1 MILNHIIR
9 SPKALKKI
17 KVCSLKQNG
26 HTNQSTDS
34 SAILNAE
41 ASYAIPKSVEHSSKD
56 EETNI
61 KPTGPSR
68 KQNDGTRI
76 NPCGIQ
82 MLPSSIYQHL
92 FGKQNPP
99 HTDKDVRSSQANL
112 KKYGLKID
120 SATSVPEVDLK
131 LPPLE
136 GRNVEEH
143 FLNIGKQQS
152 EPYRLLIENLT
163 EPLPEKP
170 SVWELQAGWTKYV
183 PGNPPLKVNF
193 PEEDAIV
200 IDVEVCQHEGPLPT
214 LAIAASPTA
223 WYGWVSSSLT
233 NGGMSLMKEEYT
245 TQHLIP
251 LENISSQK
259 VSSSKNLKKPKV
271 AVGHNV
277 MYDRA
282 RFREQYLLEPTG
294 MRFVDTMS
302 LHICVSGVTSYQKAI
317 LTRAKKL
324 ANSNQEEL
332 TESDELTPDAED
344 LASLQASSSLNGLAE
359 VLKLYCGKQLDKAG
373 RDVFIDGTLHDVK
386 CHFQSSMS
394 YCASDVSATHDILRS
409 LFPLFVK
416 RFPHPVTL
424 AGMLEISMAYLP
436 VNRNWTQYIE
446 NSEQAF
452 QDLGVEARFQ
462 LARRADEACGLLHG
476 EKFRDDLWMWD
487 QDWSLQELRLTK
499 RKIKQKEKTEEKDGV
514 IKEMEEEADVEPHI
528 ILDELNRRKE
538 EFEEKLQ
545 TSSEVLS
552 LIATGFQLPLRPPHL
567 PGYPTWYRK
576 LCEPPKT
583 DDWSPGPQ
591 LITTK
596 MQVAPKLLRLTWE
609 NYPLHFIRGQGW
621 GSLRPFD
628 SNQMSCTED
637 SGGLPLQEL
646 VAYWNSIPCEKR
658 KYGGDVEICKGVMFS
673 RLPHKNGPGLRVGDP
688 LGRDFIVKF
697 SENVLA
703 GDAVAERMMDIAR
716 KLSYWRN
723 NRVRIIEQLV
733 IWLSSKDL
741 PRNLE
746 DEVIGAILPQ
756 LIVCGTLTRRAV
768 ERTWMTA
775 SNISKERIGSELRA
789 MVQAPPGYSI
799 VGADVDSQEL
809 WIASLIGDAH
819 ASKIHGGTPFGWMT
833 ISGRKSEGTDM
844 HSVTAKAVGI
854 SRDHAKVINYA
865 RIYGAGI
872 PFAEQLLKQFNPSM
886 TLKDAKSKA
895 RKMFSMTK
903 GQRMYV
909 PKTAF
914 VGTVPNGPHSAYDA
928 TVIANQF
935 GTDKKNLFRLVW
947 NGGTESAVF
956 NRLEEI
962 AYDRTPSTPFLGG
975 RLSRALE
982 NQREKNLPTRI
993 NWVVQSGAVD
1003 FLHLLLVAFK
1013 WLEPNARFCLS
1024 FHDEVRYL
1032 VPENR
1037 AHHAALSLHAAH
1049 LLTRA
1054 FCASRLGLTDLPL
1067 SVAFFTSV
1075 EVDKTLRKEAHDNC
1089 QTPSN
1094 PHGLLKGYGI
1104 PAGESLDIYKAIDK
1118 AGGPNALIATL
1129 KRMSVATK
1137 RKHVMRSVLAEE
1149 LEIPKANQEVVKIRA
1164 SVGNNLHEVETQTG
1178 ETYLVSMPSRFRK
1191 SVWVK
1196 RGDFILVEPI
1206 AEGDKVRAEMIRP
1219 ITSDYMRFL
1228 RDNNT
1233 WPSAFEKVES
1243 DEDQHGGNPNR
1254 RPINNCDSSCSED
1267 SDDEN

>member
-17 KVCSLKQNG
+17 KVCTSKHNG
-26 HTNQSTDS
+26 HVNQSTDS
-34 SAILNAE
+34 TVILNAE
-41 ASYAIPKSVEHSSKD
+41 TTYAIPQSVEQSPKD
-56 EETNI
+56 EKGNDRLTANKLI
-61 KPTGPSR
+61 
-68 KQNDGTRI
+68 NDGARI

-99 HTDKDVRSSQANL
+99 HTDKDVRTSQANL

-143 FLNIGKQQS
+143 FMNIGKQQS
-152 EPYRLLIENLT
+152 EPYRLLIEKLT

-183 PGNPPLKVNF
+183 PGEPPLRVSY

-200 IDVEVCQHEGPLPT
+200 IDVEVCQHAGGALPT
-214 LAIAASPTA
+214 LATAASPTA
-223 WYGWVSSSLT
+223 WYGWVSSSLID
-233 NGGMSLMKEEYT
+233 GGMSSMKEQYT
-245 TQHLIP
+245 TQYLIP
-251 LENISSQK
+251 LESSASFK
-259 VSSSKNLKKPKV
+259 VSSSKNLKRPKV

-282 RFREQYLLEPTG
+282 RFKEQYLLEPTG

-302 LHICVSGVTSYQKAI
+302 LHICVSGITSYQKAV
-317 LTRAKKL
+317 LTRAKK
-324 ANSNQEEL
+324 ANAAEKDESS
-332 TESDELTPDAED
+332 ESDELATDAED
-344 LASLQASSSLNGLAE
+344 LAALQASSSLNGLAE
-359 VLKLYCGKQLDKAG
+359 VLKLYCDKQLDKAG
-373 RDVFIDGTLHDVK
+373 RDVFIDGTLNDVK
-386 CHFQSSMS
+386 RHFQSSMS

-409 LFPLFVK
+409 LFPLFLK

-446 NSEQAF
+446 NSEQAY

-462 LARRADEACGLLHG
+462 LARRADEACSLLHG
-476 EKFRDDLWMWD
+476 EKFRNDLWMWD

-499 RKIKQKEKTEEKDGV
+499 RKIKTKKVQDSEKLDEPENVATEELND
-514 IKEMEEEADVEPHI
+514 EALGEPHI
-528 ILDELNRRKE
+528 ILDELKARCK
-538 EFEEKLQ
+538 EFEEEIVA
-545 TSSEVLS
+545 SPEVES
-552 LIATGFQLPLRPPHL
+552 LISGGVQLPLRPPHL
-567 PGYPTWYRK
+567 PGYPAWYRK
-576 LCEPPKT
+576 LCEPPKR
-583 DDWSPGPQ
+583 DDWSPGAQ

-609 NYPLHFIRGQGW
+609 NYPLHFIRGEGW
-621 GSLRPFD
+621 GSLRPVD
-628 SNQMSCTED
+628 SDEISSTEE
-637 SGGLPLQEL
+637 SSGLPLQEL
-646 VAYWNSIPCEKR
+646 VAHWNSIPVEER
-658 KYGGDVEICKGVMFS
+658 KYGGHVDICNGVTFS
-673 RLPHKNGPGLRVGDP
+673 RLPHKNGPELRVGDP

-697 SENVLA
+697 SENTLS
-703 GDAVAERMMDIAR
+703 GDSVAERMMDIAR

-723 NRVRIIEQLV
+723 NRVRIMEQLV
-733 IWLSSKDL
+733 IWLSLKDL
-741 PRNLE
+741 PQNLE
-746 DEVIGAILPQ
+746 EKVIGAILPQ
-756 LIVCGTLTRRAV
+756 LVVCGTLTRRAV

-809 WIASLIGDAH
+809 WIASLIGDAY

-886 TLKDAKSKA
+886 SLNDAKTKA
-895 RKMFSMTK
+895 RKMFRMTK

-914 VGTVPNGPHSAYDA
+914 VGNVPYGPHSAYDA
-928 TVIANQF
+928 SVIANQF
-935 GTDKKNLFRLVW
+935 GADKKDLFRLIW

-962 AYDRTPSTPFLGG
+962 AYDRTPCTPFLGG

-982 NQREKNLPTRI
+982 SQHNKNLPTRI

-1013 WLEPNARFCLS
+1013 WLEPDARFCLS

-1032 VPENR
+1032 VPEDK
-1037 AHHAALSLHAAH
+1037 AHHAALALHTAH

-1054 FCASRLGLTDLPL
+1054 FCASRLGLIDLPL

-1104 PAGESLDIYKAIDK
+1104 ASGESLDIYQSIDK
-1118 AGGPNALIATL
+1118 AGGPYALIAI
-1129 KRMSVATK
+1129 SK
-1137 RKHVMRSVLAEE
+1137 RKD
-1149 LEIPKANQEVVKIRA
+1149 
-1164 SVGNNLHEVETQTG
+1164 
-1178 ETYLVSMPSRFRK
+1178 VSRNK
-1191 SVWVK
+1191 
-1196 RGDFILVEPI
+1196 
-1206 AEGDKVRAEMIRP
+1206 
-1219 ITSDYMRFL
+1219 T
-1228 RDNNT
+1228 
-1233 WPSAFEKVES
+1233 
-1243 DEDQHGGNPNR
+1243 
-1254 RPINNCDSSCSED
+1254 
-1267 SDDEN
+1267 